1 MRLAVALLLAVFVA
15 TPAAAQKPASS
26 KPNQPAKP
34 SQSIEPSPSSAKPAP
49 LSESEER
56 LRQHILLQEK
66 FNKGWNIQPEGP
78 QERKAR
84 CRFDARKRYSAL
96 HPIKR
101 AKYQKRCMDSLKR

>member
-1 MRLAVALLLAVFVA
+1 MRLAVALLLAIVVA
-15 TPAAAQKPASS
+15 TPAAAQKPASN

-34 SQSIEPSPSSAKPAP
+34 SQSSEPSPSAKPAP

-56 LRQHILLQEK
+56 LRQRILLQEK

-78 QERKAR
+78 RERKAR
-84 CRFDARKRYSAL
+84 CGFEARKHYSAL

-101 AKYQKRCMDSLKR
+101 AKYQKSCMENLKR